1 MKLLKKVSVTAGL
14 VTMLA
19 FAAAC
24 GKDGAASAVQQEQS
38 SAAAEAQKEMTPQE
52 RYEAMSALQENV
64 TSMDARVIVDMD
76 MTLAGQNV
84 KSVTDMRMTSFVEP
98 FKTRMEMNIDMGDLG
113 TESSQV
119 YIEVTEDNKGMIYM
133 YDGTSWTSQEEPALG
148 VLMEQYDARSSV
160 GAYVEG
166 LSDLAEAGRE
176 KINGRET
183 VKLTGAVKGEELKQS
198 ILETGSLE
206 SLQGLFDQEQISSL
220 FDGLE
225 NENSYVELWVDAETN
240 EMVKYTQDM
249 TGVMNKLY
257 ENISALLPE
266 MEGYEMEM
274 SVGKMVVTIEDL
286 VFDNVEDFEIPAEAK
301 Q

>member
-1 MKLLKKVSVTAGL
+1 
-14 VTMLA
+14 
-19 FAAAC
+19 
-24 GKDGAASAVQQEQS
+24 
-38 SAAAEAQKEMTPQE
+38 MTPQE

-119 YIEVTEDNKGMIYM
+119 YIEITEDNKGMIYM

-176 KINGRET
+176 QINGRET

>member
-176 KINGRET
+176 QINGRET

-206 SLQGLFDQEQISSL
+206 SLQGLFDEEQISSL

-286 VFDNVEDFEIPAEAK
+286 VFDNAEDFEIPAEAK

>member
-176 KINGRET
+176 QINGRET

-206 SLQGLFDQEQISSL
+206 SLQGLFDEEQISSL

>member
-176 KINGRET
+176 T